1 MYSDVGLV
9 LGLVVFLV
17 VLAMGEEAA
26 AEDTSESSYVT
37 SSSSSS
43 LLLLLGMRRDNV
55 SVIGLVTTV
64 LAGGEIMILAVEVL
78 EVPVFVVISSSLPYS
93 VP

>member
-43 LLLLLGMRRDNV
+43 SLLLEMRRDNV
-55 SVIGLVTTV
+55 SVVGWVTTV
-64 LAGGEIMILAVEVL
+64 LVEGEMM
-78 EVPVFVVISSSLPYS
+78 PVFVVISSSLPYS